1 MDRKDLRMKELTPH
15 TILVD
20 MLLKGML
27 NEGEITNVAAIAA
40 VYLTLAAEMLGT
52 TREYIL
58 KESDKESVSLKKR
71 IMN

>member
-1 MDRKDLRMKELTPH
+1 MKELTPH